1 MKNKLKYLTK
11 ISLNKK
17 IKSKWFFIA
26 NIFLLILI
34 VGLMNIDSI
43 IKFFGGDFENIT
55 EILVINNTEYDIF
68 EDIKINYD
76 NNSKIINN
84 EENNNFILFKDNLD
98 KAKEKIKENDGIILV
113 IENDTNNFINASII
127 TNDDIDPITFQILNT
142 SLNSIKT
149 DLALNYYEI
158 DKNMLNAIE
167 SPIKIEKISLNND
180 KNNDEMKDL
189 IMGIIFPVM
198 ILPFFMLTIFLVQMI
213 GAEINEEKTTR
224 GMEIIISNVS
234 PRIHFFSKII
244 ASNLFVLIQGG
255 LLVLDVVIA
264 LIIKKYIGN
273 NSLSYLFGG
282 LSITEIIKNLNEI
295 GILDKLIYIIPLTL
309 ILMILTF
316 IAYSLLAGIL
326 ASMTTNMEDYQQ
338 LQTPIIIISLAGYY
352 LSIMA
357 AMFEGSLFIKIL
369 AYLPFISSLLAPSLL
384 ILGQIQLIDF
394 TISVIILILT
404 IYVLYKYGL
413 KIYKVGILNYS
424 STGLWKK
431 MFKAIKRNEK

>member
-17 IKSKWFFIA
+17 IKSKWFFVA

-98 KAKEKIKENDGIILV
+98 KAKEKIKENDGIILI

-431 MFKAIKRNEK
+431 MFKAIKEK

>member
-180 KNNDEMKDL
+180 KNNDEMKEL

-282 LSITEIIKNLNEI
+282 LSITEIIKNLNEM

-431 MFKAIKRNEK
+431 MFKAIKEK

>member
-98 KAKEKIKENDGIILV
+98 KAKEKIKENDGIILI

-431 MFKAIKRNEK
+431 MFKAIKEK

>member
-189 IMGIIFPVM
+189 IMGIIFPIM

-234 PRIHFFSKII
+234 PRIHFFSKIL

-394 TISVIILILT
+394 TISGIILILT

-431 MFKAIKRNEK
+431 MFKAIKEK

>member
-17 IKSKWFFIA
+17 IKSKWFFVA

-84 EENNNFILFKDNLD
+84 EENNNFIFFKDNLD

-142 SLNSIKT
+142 SLNNIKT

-244 ASNLFVLIQGG
+244 ASNLFVFIQGG

-295 GILDKLIYIIPLTL
+295 GILDKLVYIIPLTL

-338 LQTPIIIISLAGYY
+338 VQTPIIIISLAGYY

-369 AYLPFISSLLAPSLL
+369 SYFPFISSLLAPSLL

-394 TISVIILILT
+394 TISGIVLILT
-404 IYVLYKYGL
+404 ISVLYKYGL

-431 MFKAIKRNEK
+431 MFKAIKEK

>member
-431 MFKAIKRNEK
+431 MFKAIKEK

>member
-84 EENNNFILFKDNLD
+84 VENNKFILFKDNLD

-127 TNDDIDPITFQILNT
+127 TNDDIDPITFQIMNT

-234 PRIHFFSKII
+234 PKIHLFSKII

-295 GILDKLIYIIPLTL
+295 GILDKLVYIIPLTL

-338 LQTPIIIISLAGYY
+338 VQTPIIIISLAGYY
-352 LSIMA
+352 LSVMA

-369 AYLPFISSLLAPSLL
+369 SYLPFISSLLAPSLL

-394 TISVIILILT
+394 VVSGIVLILT

-431 MFKAIKRNEK
+431 MFKAIKEK

>member
-282 LSITEIIKNLNEI
+282 LSITEIIKNLNEM

-431 MFKAIKRNEK
+431 MFKAIKEK

>member
-76 NNSKIINN
+76 NSSKIINN

-98 KAKEKIKENDGIILV
+98 KAKEKIKENDGIILI

-282 LSITEIIKNLNEI
+282 LSITEIIKNLNEM

-431 MFKAIKRNEK
+431 MFKAIKEK